1 MVISVVSSICPPFPF
16 LMSYVSAVS
25 HTRCSMPPCM
35 FGGQR
40 SVLKYISSFLK
51 CFLIYS
57 SYINIMQFWKVYLN
71 IWRNVNFFKLFKEI
85 GLNTNKKS
93 RLSITDGRLF
103 ESSEWHFFLLSRKM
117 LYIYYYFDLRRAICS
132 ILIIL
137 LYFELSKNF
146 IIILAYLKKI
156 ISITIFIYNS
166 IKYQ

>member
-25 HTRCSMPPCM
+25 HTRCLMPPCM
-35 FGGQR
+35 IGGQR

-85 GLNTNKKS
+85 GLNTNKKKP
-93 RLSITDGRLF
+93 SIHLGRAAF
-103 ESSEWHFFLLSRKM
+103 WKFGMTFFPSFSKNVVYLLLLWFTQS
-117 LYIYYYFDLRRAICS
+117 D
-132 ILIIL
+132 L
-137 LYFELSKNF
+137 LYSYYTTLFWT
-146 IIILAYLKKI
+146 IQV
-156 ISITIFIYNS
+156 IS
-166 IKYQ
+166 